1 MHPTPL
7 PKEQAAGLSITAG
20 PFWGPPTYRPAVLTG
35 KRINR
40 ERVEVEVM
48 GLVAITL
55 FQSQIKELANRN
67 DLVFEEIIE

>member
-1 MHPTPL
+1 MHSTHL

-48 GLVAITL
+48 GLLPITL
-55 FQSQIKELANRN
+55 FQSQIKELVNRN

>member
-1 MHPTPL
+1 
-7 PKEQAAGLSITAG
+7 
-20 PFWGPPTYRPAVLTG
+20 LTG

-48 GLVAITL
+48 GLLPITL
-55 FQSQIKELANRN
+55 FQSQIKELVNRN